1 MMPKPKI
8 LEKSKAPN
16 GSLVVTGDPP
26 HCGPPAKFRDEMNAY
41 PVLKP
46 IVSKYITDGS
56 NRIVYWPHCR
66 QHSVNQK

>member
-16 GSLVVTGDPP
+16 GSLVVTEDPP
-26 HCGPPAKFRDEMNAY
+26 HCWPPAKYRDEMNAN

-46 IVSKYITDGS
+46 NVLKYIKDESTKLF
-56 NRIVYWPHCR
+56 YWTHCR
-66 QHSVNQK
+66 